1 METFIKWI
9 FGLIVGIVAGYML
22 FVVLNTM
29 IQEKNKPKKFNC
41 TYISG
46 KCTVKP
52 TWKNCQRHG
61 SIPVHLCEQKLNGR
75 K

>member
-1 METFIKWI
+1 METFIKWV
-9 FGLIVGIVAGYML
+9 FGLIVATVAAYML
-22 FVVLNTM
+22 FIVLNTL
-29 IQEKNKPKKFNC
+29 IQEKKKPKTFDC

-52 TWKNCQRHG
+52 TWKNCQKYG
-61 SIPVHLCEQKLNGR
+61 SVPIHLCEQKLNGR

>member
-46 KCTVKP
+46 KCTVK
-52 TWKNCQRHG
+52 
-61 SIPVHLCEQKLNGR
+61 
-75 K
+75 